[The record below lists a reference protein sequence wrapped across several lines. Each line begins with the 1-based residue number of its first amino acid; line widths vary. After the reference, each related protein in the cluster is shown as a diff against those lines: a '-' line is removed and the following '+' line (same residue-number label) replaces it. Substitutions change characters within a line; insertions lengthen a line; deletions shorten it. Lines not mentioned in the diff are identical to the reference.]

1 MEFPT
6 VNPHDVSGNIG
17 AGDPWSVKDEAVA
30 YYDQLLNNAKNDPL
44 WLDGQNEDT
53 KILAKGRCM
62 HCKNWVGHDHVI
74 QIQHVLNG
82 CKSFKTQERYL
93 WRHLAVLDYL
103 GTLLEKNIEQDG
115 KHWAAFRCYLDVPS
129 RRTHDD
135 GTVPDQL
142 LQTELKPDIFILD
155 QRDHLERP
163 EVIILDLTIPWD
175 DRIDAARSEKLAKY
189 SKLVAAIKSQE
200 AFNVTYQSIEIG
212 SYGQRLSDGSESA
225 LRLLYNYISPK
236 INFDAFRSHV
246 VHLVNNCSYEIFSSR
261 NESKWDSRIYPIP
274 PMQSEMV
281 FNITEMVEQ
290 LSNSPARENDL
301 PQGSQLSNSYEE
313 EQEEKVVKEIF
324 QSEKDETDHSIQQQY
339 THSEE
344 TTEKFEVSKHSI
356 AISPAGVKQKFA
368 HKPPPLQKPSSNVKP
383 EIPAKPTKKTSL
395 PSQIKMSWFELIA
408 ILLIFCLILVALN
421 VMWTNFYKTMF
432 ICCLSF
438 PILRWMGR
446 I

>member
-1 MEFPT
+1 MEFPN

-17 AGDPWSVKDEAVA
+17 AGDPWSAKDEAVA

-53 KILAKGRCM
+53 KILTKGRCM

-115 KHWAAFRCYLDVPS
+115 KHWAAFRCYLDVPG

-163 EVIILDLTIPWD
+163 EVIIVDLTIPWD

-225 LRLLYNYISPK
+225 LRLLYHYISPK

-290 LSNSPARENDL
+290 LSN
-301 PQGSQLSNSYEE
+301 NSYEE
-313 EQEEKVVKEIF
+313 DDEQEEKVVREMF
-324 QSEKDETDHSIQQQY
+324 QSEKDQTDHSIQQHTY
-339 THSEE
+339 CEK
-344 TTEKFEVSKHSI
+344 TTEKFEVSKRSI
-356 AISPAGVKQKFA
+356 AISPAGDEHKFSDQQ
-368 HKPPPLQKPSSNVKP
+368 PPLQKPSSNVKP
-383 EIPAKPTKKTSL
+383 EILAKPTLKTSSSP
-395 PSQIKMSWFELIA
+395 PSSQTKMSWFELIA

-421 VMWTNFYKTMF
+421 VMWTNFFKTMF

>member
-1 MEFPT
+1 
-6 VNPHDVSGNIG
+6 V
-17 AGDPWSVKDEAVA
+17 
-30 YYDQLLNNAKNDPL
+30 
-44 WLDGQNEDT
+44 
-53 KILAKGRCM
+53 
-62 HCKNWVGHDHVI
+62 
-74 QIQHVLNG
+74 
-82 CKSFKTQERYL
+82 
-93 WRHLAVLDYL
+93 
-103 GTLLEKNIEQDG
+103 
-115 KHWAAFRCYLDVPS
+115 
-129 RRTHDD
+129 
-135 GTVPDQL
+135 
-142 LQTELKPDIFILD
+142 
-155 QRDHLERP
+155 
-163 EVIILDLTIPWD
+163 
-175 DRIDAARSEKLAKY
+175 AKY

-200 AFNVTYQSIEIG
+200 AFNVTYQSIGIG

-236 INFDAFRSHV
+236 INFDAFRSHL

-344 TTEKFEVSKHSI
+344 TLEKCEVSKHSI
-356 AISPAGVKQKFA
+356 AIISPAGDKQKFA
-368 HKPPPLQKPSSNVKP
+368 DRRPPLRKPLTNVKP
-383 EIPAKPTKKTSL
+383 AIPAKPTKKTSSS
-395 PSQIKMSWFELIA
+395 SQKMSWFELIA

-421 VMWTNFYKTMF
+421 VMWTNFFKTMF